1 MLEQSIEYFDHLI
14 KRSIERAKSTQ
25 IKPLKFEETLRYK
38 NREVYM

>member
-1 MLEQSIEYFDHLI
+1 MLEPSVEYFDHLI

-38 NREVYM
+38 